1 MKITDVS
8 NKKTVVCGFTC
19 WHCRRVV
26 SFGTA
31 AEVVEI
37 SIKLRPGAD
46 RRERANR
53 LRMARAELR
62 HALAIRIASVTMNAL
77 S

>member
-26 SFGTA
+26 LSGGA

-62 HALAIRIASVTMNAL
+62 HALAIFRANKELEDLA
-77 S
+77 